1 MLKAAKGQKIN
12 AERSKTAANHRCR
25 TLIYYLTAPLLPYSA
40 LRNCGW
46 GGSASTRFG
55 SASGASRAPSSSILA
70 PATSQVR
77 RRRGE
82 DEAPRASPRRRGA
95 AVLRASPFW
104 GAARVPPSKKPQIN
118 AERSNLAQNR
128 CRTQQFG
135 PESMQNAAIWPRIYA
150 GRSNLAQNLCRTQ
163 QFGPESMQ
171 NAAIWPRIDAGRS
184 KLAQNLCRTQQ
195 LCPESMRNAAIW
207 PQSDAERSFSGE

>member
-1 MLKAAKGQKIN
+1 ML
-12 AERSKTAANHRCR
+12 R
-25 TLIYYLTAPLLPYSA
+25 
-40 LRNCGW
+40 
-46 GGSASTRFG
+46 SASNLCHFAVYNPGRHCDG
-55 SASGASRAPSSSILA
+55 RPPCSPSGASRAPSSSILA

-118 AERSNLAQNR
+118 AERSNFAQNQ
-128 CRTQQFG
+128 CRTQQFCA
-135 PESMQNAAIWPRIYA
+135 ESMQNAAIWPRIYA
-150 GRSNLAQNLCRTQ
+150 ERSNLAQNLCRTQ

-171 NAAIWPRIDAGRS
+171 DAAMWLRIYAERNN
-184 KLAQNLCRTQQ
+184 LAQNRCRTQQ
-195 LCPESMRNAAIW
+195 VGPESMQNAAIM
-207 PQSDAERSFSGE
+207 PGIDAERSNLAPKRCRTLIL